1 MTLRSPRLT
10 YPLLTVGLLA
20 VCAAIYLWYFWP
32 PLETRLFYRDVPVAR
47 LDPTQLPDR
56 TIFASAGSTLSYL
69 GYEFEV
75 PWDDA
80 ETSNAKASGNVAI
93 IPFRSGLTIAFLT
106 HSPREFVD
114 NLASS
119 GLVKRD
125 QLCEIYGN
133 AACESDFSF
142 KRILFE
148 ATPDKLGFFTP
159 RRESGRQSYLLLLK
173 AASMW
178 EPSGLFLIDTQDFRG
193 FQFGDP
199 QKARGN
205 IVDELYAK
213 DVSLEFIFG
222 RNDRHALGI
231 SQSEINRVLHT
242 TRRTA
247 SNRVG
252 LPGQNHRDNH
262 LPQLPNTLTL
272 SAIQKFRMPCHL
284 DCFQLAFTGSLRV
297 IFKI

>member
-1 MTLRSPRLT
+1 MID
-10 YPLLTVGLLA
+10 GA
-20 VCAAIYLWYFWP
+20 D
-32 PLETRLFYRDVPVAR
+32 TREQRPQALM
-47 LDPTQLPDR
+47 
-56 TIFASAGSTLSYL
+56 
-69 GYEFEV
+69 
-75 PWDDA
+75 
-80 ETSNAKASGNVAI
+80 
-93 IPFRSGLTIAFLT
+93 
-106 HSPREFVD
+106 
-114 NLASS
+114 
-119 GLVKRD
+119 
-125 QLCEIYGN
+125 
-133 AACESDFSF
+133 
-142 KRILFE
+142 FE

-213 DVSLEFIFG
+213 DVYLEFIFG
-222 RNDRHALGI
+222 RNDRHVLGI

-242 TRRTA
+242 TRRTG

-262 LPQLPNTLTL
+262 LP
-272 SAIQKFRMPCHL
+272 SAPEHINLECDPKIPHAMP
-284 DCFQLAFTGSLRV
+284 S
-297 IFKI
+297 